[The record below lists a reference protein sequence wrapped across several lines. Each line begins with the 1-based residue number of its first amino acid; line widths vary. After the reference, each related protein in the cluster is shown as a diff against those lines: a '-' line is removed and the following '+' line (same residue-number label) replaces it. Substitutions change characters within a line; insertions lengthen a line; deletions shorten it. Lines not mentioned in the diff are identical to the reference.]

1 MAISGQE
8 IIQVGAENQAA
19 GSDNIYQAFN
29 KTANNFAKLFACA
42 SPYTNFV
49 AGNGITTQSTSSNG
63 TVRITNTG
71 VLNVLAGTGVT
82 VSTANGNVT
91 ISASGDGLVGVT
103 EVGITSGTL
112 IVSDSPV
119 ISAGTIRVELPMMQQ
134 GVSFTPGEYI
144 APTLTV
150 DDYGRITS
158 ISNTASV
165 GTVTSVAMQAD
176 GDGIAVTG
184 SPITGTGTISI
195 TNTGVTRLSAGAGI
209 ELSGTTGDITIAS
222 SLKAS
227 GTVTRVDMN
236 SNTLTVLNSPI
247 TQSGTITIEIPDNIN
262 LVGNLVAA
270 KITSNTTANI
280 TGNVIGGNLVTAGIV
295 TATGNVIGGNLTT
308 AGQVV
313 ATGNVS
319 GGNLVTTRVVQGST
333 VTTSGSKSAS
343 AWGTG
348 GIGFIATG
356 ATYTDS
362 STAASGNVAN
372 AHIHTIARPTIA
384 AANFTVTVTKA
395 ASFYVSGAPIAGGN
409 ITITN
414 PYAIQVAAGNVQL
427 DTSTTSSNTTTGAL
441 RVVGGVGIGG
451 NLNVGENLSITGNIS
466 GDTITANLVTQSVGT
481 GIAGAGV
488 TQAAA
493 TVLTKHLNIV
503 SLANSGA
510 NAVVLPTPGVGTSIK
525 IVNTSANDLKVFPAS
540 GGIINDLGANAEFV
554 MASNTR
560 VEFCAASTTKW
571 YTF

>member
-1 MAISGQE
+1 MAISGKE

-19 GSDNIYQAFN
+19 GSDNIFQAFT
-29 KTANNFAKLFACA
+29 KTANNFSRLFACA

-49 AGNGITTQSTSSNG
+49 SGNGISTQSTSSNG
-63 TVRITNTG
+63 TVTITNTG

-82 VSTANGNVT
+82 VSNTDGNVT

-103 EVGITSGTL
+103 EIGITSGTL
-112 IVSDSPV
+112 TVSESPV
-119 ISAGTIRVELPMMQQ
+119 ISAGSIRVELPTMPQ
-134 GVSFTPGEYI
+134 GLTFMPGEYI
-144 APTLTV
+144 SPTLTV
-150 DDYGRITS
+150 DGYGRITS
-158 ISNTASV
+158 ISNTSSV

-176 GDGIAVTG
+176 GEGIAVTG
-184 SPITGTGTISI
+184 SPITNTGTINI
-195 TNTGVTRLSAGAGI
+195 TNTGVTRLTAGTGI
-209 ELSGTTGDITIAS
+209 ELSGSTGQITIAS
-222 SLKAS
+222 SLKAT

-247 TQSGTITIEIPDNIN
+247 TQSGTITIEIPDDIN

-270 KITSNTTANI
+270 KITSNTTATVIGNI
-280 TGNVIGGNLVTAGIV
+280 TGGNLVTAGIV
-295 TATGNVIGGNLTT
+295 TATENVIGGNLTT

-313 ATGNVS
+313 ATGNIT

-372 AHIHTIARPTIA
+372 AHIHSIARPTIA
-384 AANFTVTVTKA
+384 AANFTVTVSKA
-395 ASFYVSGAPIAGGN
+395 ASFYVAGAPIAGGN

-441 RVVGGVGIGG
+441 KIVGGVGIGE
-451 NLNVGENLSITGNIS
+451 NLNVGGNLTVTGNVS
-466 GDTITANLVTQSVGT
+466 GNTVSANLVIQSVGT

-488 TQAAA
+488 TQGSG
-493 TVLTKHLNIV
+493 TVLTTQLNIV

-510 NAVVLPTPGVGTSIK
+510 NAVVLPTPLAGTSIK
-525 IVNTSANDLKVFPAS
+525 VVNTSANNLKVFPAS
-540 GGIINDLGANAEFV
+540 GGTINSLGADTEFE

-560 VEFCAASTTKW
+560 VEFSASSTTQW

>member
-1 MAISGQE
+1 MAISGKE

-19 GSDNIYQAFN
+19 GSDNIFQAFT
-29 KTANNFAKLFACA
+29 KTANNFARLFACA

-49 AGNGITTQSTSSNG
+49 AGNGISTQSTSSNG
-63 TVRITNTG
+63 TVSITNTG

-82 VSTANGNVT
+82 VSKTGGNVT
-91 ISASGDGLVGVT
+91 ISASGEGLVGVT

-112 IVSDSPV
+112 RVTESPI
-119 ISAGTIRVELPMMQQ
+119 ISTGTIRVELPTLPQ
-134 GVSFTPGEYI
+134 GLTFMPGEYI

-158 ISNTASV
+158 ISNTSSV
-165 GTVTSVAMQAD
+165 GTVTSIAMQAD
-176 GDGIAVTG
+176 GEGIAITG
-184 SPITGTGTISI
+184 SPITSDGTISI
-195 TNTGVTRLSAGAGI
+195 TNTGVTRLTAGTGI
-209 ELSGTTGDITIAS
+209 ELSGSTGQITIAS
-222 SLKAS
+222 SLRAT

-247 TQSGTITIEIPDNIN
+247 TQSGTITIEIPDNIS

-270 KITSNTTANI
+270 KIISNTTANI
-280 TGNVIGGNLVTAGIV
+280 TGNVTGGNLVTAGIV
-295 TATGNVIGGNLTT
+295 TATGNVVGGNLTT

-333 VTTSGSKSAS
+333 LTTSGNKSAS

-372 AHIHTIARPTIA
+372 AHIHTIARPIIA
-384 AANFTVTVTKA
+384 AANYTVTVSKA

-441 RVVGGVGIGG
+441 RVVGGVGIGE
-451 NLNVGENLSITGNIS
+451 NLNVGGNLSVTGNIS
-466 GDTITANLVTQSVGT
+466 GDVVSANLVTQSVGT
-481 GIAGAGV
+481 SIAGAGV
-488 TQAAA
+488 TQGAA
-493 TVLTKHLNIV
+493 TVLTKQLNIV
-503 SLANSGA
+503 TLANSGA
-510 NAVVLPTPGVGTSIK
+510 NAVCLPEPTAGTSIK
-525 IVNTSANDLKVFPAS
+525 VVNTSANNLKVFPAS
-540 GGIINDLGANAEFV
+540 GGTINALGANTEFV

-560 VEFCAASTTKW
+560 VEFCASSTTQW